1 MDGKILPRNDKQ
13 HLAINWA
20 TPSSVETLLRVSL
33 KGERMGFDVLLIAVI
48 VGGIGLSVAYVRAE
62 YRSWR
67 ELGAAQRRREAAL
80 RDLHAARLSEQHDP
94 QLLPSLVQMQ
104 GFGDDEAANPEQ
116 ARVYPLEERRKRLRQ
131 RANQ

>member
-1 MDGKILPRNDKQ
+1 MASRNYKQ
-13 HLAINWA
+13 HLAIKWA
-20 TPSSVETLLRVSL
+20 TPTSLGSLLRVSM

-48 VGGIGLSVAYVRAE
+48 VGGIGLSFAYVREE

-67 ELGAAQRRREAAL
+67 EQGAAQRRREAAL
-80 RDLHAARLSEQHDP
+80 RDLHAARLSEQHDS

-104 GFGDDEAANPEQ
+104 GFGDGEAANPEH
-116 ARVYPLEERRKRLRQ
+116 ARVFPLDERRNRSRQ

>member
-1 MDGKILPRNDKQ
+1 MDGKILSRNYKQ

-20 TPSSVETLLRVSL
+20 TPTSIASLLRISL

-48 VGGIGLSVAYVRAE
+48 VGGIGLSFAYVRAE

-67 ELGAAQRRREAAL
+67 EQGAAQRRREAVL
-80 RDLHAARLSEQHDP
+80 RDLHAARLSEQNN
-94 QLLPSLVQMQ
+94 LPSVVQLQ
-104 GFGDDEAANPEQ
+104 GFGDGEAANPEHAQ
-116 ARVYPLEERRKRLRQ
+116 VYTLEERRKRLRQ